1 MLEKAC
7 YKILIGELK
16 ITGNEYQKLANRTCA
31 INQDKTDMLYHAV
44 FGLTSEAGE
53 VAGMLQKKYQ
63 GHEFDIEHFKKE
75 LGDCTWMI
83 AEACTA
89 VGITLDDVL
98 IQNIKKLKKRYPD
111 GFTSENSLHRAE
123 NDI

>member
-1 MLEKAC
+1 M
-7 YKILIGELK
+7 
-16 ITGNEYQKLANRTCA
+16 TGTEYQKVANRTCA
-31 INQDKTDMLYHAV
+31 TTQSKTDMLHHAV

-53 VAGMLQKKYQ
+53 VAGLLQKKYQ

-89 VGITLDDVL
+89 VGITLDDVFNT
-98 IQNIKKLKKRYPD
+98 NIKKLKKRYPD

>member
-1 MLEKAC
+1 MA
-7 YKILIGELK
+7 KIDIMTIRYIVTLL
-16 ITGNEYQKLANRTCA
+16 
-31 INQDKTDMLYHAV
+31 
-44 FGLTSEAGE
+44 FGVATTASFAGI
-53 VAGMLQKKYQ
+53 LQKKYQ

-89 VGITLDDVL
+89 VGITLDDVFNT
-98 IQNIKKLKKRYPD
+98 NIKKLKKRYPD